1 MAYLTKSS
9 GPTLAMMLLAIPL
22 LLMTSVTAFP
32 WPQECGINYIQPDN
46 VANATNK
53 VMIIKIEDHSLNKYV

>member
-1 MAYLTKSS
+1 MHYQPSVQFPSQVMILVTLSLILT
-9 GPTLAMMLLAIPL
+9 A
-22 LLMTSVTAFP
+22 VTAFP

-53 VMIIKIEDHSLNKYV
+53 GMITSNVF